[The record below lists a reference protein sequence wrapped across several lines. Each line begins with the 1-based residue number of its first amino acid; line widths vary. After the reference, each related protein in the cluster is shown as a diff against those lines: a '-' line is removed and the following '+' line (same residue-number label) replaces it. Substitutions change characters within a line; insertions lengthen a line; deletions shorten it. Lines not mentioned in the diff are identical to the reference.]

1 MVRITQDP
9 DAEKSEMS
17 KLVQDMDMDLKRGVT
32 IKTTELDIPL
42 KNQLM
47 ADEDDFCGTTKPA
60 PKKDSKSFK
69 LYECLVYFVF
79 LAIFMSMSFLGR
91 TKSSQNYWISTQ
103 TRNLLWLEDGD
114 LVTTPDIYSYVY
126 ETVLPTLLPETDALG
141 NELPDI
147 EKHFVNGNAKLMGG
161 IRFQTRRVKSVKCN
175 IPRGKA
181 LFDRCYPDYSWSSR
195 DVKDFQVNATWAIK
209 WTSVEESKG
218 GTWIGRLN
226 RYDGSGYI
234 VDLPTN
240 QAEAKAIVEQL
251 EEAMFIDRQT
261 RAVFIDFNLY
271 HPVYNLDTIGR
282 VALELPAAGGIHPK
296 LEVKTWQL
304 DKYFGPNGDRYMVL
318 EMAFWIG
325 VCWYTFEEIFQLVT
339 STCSMCSCFKDK
351 IFESYDGL
359 GDYFSDTTNILDLSN
374 VIFFVLSFAFK
385 QYGRQYER
393 ENINYSDME
402 TKYVS
407 LRWVQRIN
415 SVESYMTAFNGMLL
429 CVKIFKYLN
438 WNEKFRFLFKILRSA
453 STDLFVFL
461 LVLFVIML
469 SFGMFGYLSFAS
481 DCRDYRTLVYGLGNL
496 FRYIVTDMDY
506 EELNASNTFVGN
518 LFYILWN
525 IMMIVILVNVL
536 IAILCDAYAEVT
548 EEAAL
553 HANTGSMTMRGFL
566 TGIQNRMKSIFSWG
580 MKETDRNNDGRITK
594 RELALRLNV
603 DTNAAQKVM
612 DKYDPDKNGYLEE
625 EQFVRMME
633 TIDRD
638 GNGNIAF
645 DEVES
650 AIARSQTYVSPTG
663 PLFKGK
669 SSRNLFSKTSNNT
682 NNIMSRLDRLEELLV
697 KVIEAQSNLPP
708 LIRVTSNLP
717 NSSLEITK
725 TKTKAVLGEASS

>member
-1 MVRITQDP
+1 MVRIAQDP
-9 DAEKSEMS
+9 DAEKSEKS
-17 KLVQDMDMDLKRGVT
+17 KLVQDMNMDLKRGVT
-32 IKTTELDIPL
+32 IKTTDLDIPL
-42 KNQLM
+42 KDQLK
-47 ADEDDFCGTTKPA
+47 EPGP
-60 PKKDSKSFK
+60 PKESKSFK
-69 LYECLVYFVF
+69 LYECIVYFVF
-79 LAIFMSMSFLGR
+79 LAIFMNMSFLGR
-91 TKSSQNYWISTQ
+91 TKNAQNYWISTQ
-103 TRNLLWLEDGD
+103 TKNLLNLEDGD
-114 LVTTPDIYSYVY
+114 LQSTSEIYSYLY
-126 ETVLPTLLPETDALG
+126 ETVLPSLLPETDALG

-161 IRFQTRRVKSVKCN
+161 IRFQTRRVKDLTCN

-181 LFDRCYPDYSWSSR
+181 LFDRCYPDYSWSNR

-209 WTSVEESKG
+209 WTSVEETKG

-240 QAEAKAIVEQL
+240 QGQAKAILEQL
-251 EEAMFIDRQT
+251 EQAMFIDRQT

-304 DKYFGPNGDRYMVL
+304 DKYFGANGDRYMVL
-318 EMAFWIG
+318 EIAFWIG

-339 STCSMCSCFKDK
+339 STCSMCSCWKDK
-351 IFESYDGL
+351 IFESYDSL
-359 GDYFSDTTNILDLSN
+359 GDYFSDSTNILDLSN
-374 VIFFVLSFAFK
+374 VIFFVLYAAFK
-385 QYGRQYER
+385 SYGAQYER
-393 ENINYSDME
+393 ENINYRDME

-415 SVESYMTAFNGMLL
+415 SVESYMTAFNGWLL
-429 CVKIFKYLN
+429 CIKIFKYLN

-481 DCRDYRTLVYGLGNL
+481 DCRDYRTIVYGLGNL

-548 EEAAL
+548 EEAAMN
-553 HANTGSMTMRGFL
+553 ANTRSMTMRNFL
-566 TGIQNRMKSIFSWG
+566 TSLQDRMKKAFRWG

-603 DTNAAQKVM
+603 DSNAAQKVM
-612 DKYDPDKNGYLEE
+612 EKYDPDKNGYLEE
-625 EQFVRMME
+625 AQFVRMMS

-650 AIARSQTYVSPTG
+650 AISRSHTYVSPTG

-669 SSRNLFSKTSNNT
+669 SSRNLFAKNSNNSNT
-682 NNIMSRLDRLEELLV
+682 IMARLDRLEELLV
-697 KVIEAQSNLPP
+697 KVIESQSNLPP

-717 NSSLEITK
+717 NSSLELTK
-725 TKTKAVLGEASS
+725 SKTVGDDASA

>member
-1 MVRITQDP
+1 MVRIAQDP
-9 DAEKSEMS
+9 DAQKSEQS
-17 KLVQDMDMDLKRGVT
+17 KLVNNMDMNLRSGVT
-32 IKTTELDIPL
+32 ITTTELDIPL
-42 KNQLM
+42 KDQLR
-47 ADEDDFCGTTKPA
+47 ADEPPPEKE
-60 PKKDSKSFK
+60 SKSFK
-69 LYECLVYFVF
+69 LVECIVYFVF
-79 LAIFMSMSFLGR
+79 LAIFMNMSFLGR
-91 TKSSQNYWISTQ
+91 TKNAQNYWISTE
-103 TRNLLWLEDGD
+103 TRNVLYLEDGD
-114 LVTTPDIYSYVY
+114 LKSTPDIYSYLY
-126 ETVLPTLLPETDALG
+126 ETILPSLLPETDAKG

-147 EKHFVNGNAKLMGG
+147 EKHFVNGNSKLMGG

-175 IPRGKA
+175 IPKA
-181 LFDRCYPDYSWSSR
+181 KSLFDRCYPDYSWSNR
-195 DVKDFQVNATWAIK
+195 DVTDFQVNATWAIK
-209 WTSVEESKG
+209 WTSVEETKG

-240 QAEAKAIVEQL
+240 QAEAKAIIQQL

-304 DKYFGPNGDRYMVL
+304 DKYFGANGDRYMVL
-318 EMAFWIG
+318 EIAFWIG

-339 STCSMCSCFKDK
+339 STCSLCSCFKDK

-359 GDYFSDTTNILDLSN
+359 GDYFSDSTNILDLSN
-374 VIFFVLSFAFK
+374 VIFFVLYAAFK
-385 QYGRQYER
+385 SYGAQYER
-393 ENINYSDME
+393 ENINYNDME
-402 TKYVS
+402 TKYIS
-407 LRWVQRIN
+407 LRWVQRLN
-415 SVESYMTAFNGMLL
+415 SVESYMTAFNGWLL
-429 CVKIFKYLN
+429 CIKIFKYLN

-469 SFGMFGYLSFAS
+469 SFGMFGYLSFSS
-481 DCRDYRTLVYGLGNL
+481 DCRDYRTILYGLGNL

-506 EELNASNTFVGN
+506 DELNASNTFMGN
-518 LFYILWN
+518 LYYILWN

-553 HANTGSMTMRGFL
+553 HANTQSMSMRSFL
-566 TGIQNRMKSIFSWG
+566 TSIQDRMKTVFRWG

-603 DTNAAQKVM
+603 DSSAAQKVM
-612 DKYDPDKNGYLEE
+612 EKYDPDKNGYLEE
-625 EQFVRMME
+625 AQFVKMMS

-650 AIARSQTYVSPTG
+650 ALSRSHTYVSPTG

-669 SSRNLFSKTSNNT
+669 SSRNLFNKNAANNT
-682 NNIMSRLDRLEELLV
+682 IAARLDRLEDLLL
-697 KVIEAQSNLPP
+697 KVIESKSNLPP
-708 LIRVTSNLP
+708 LLRVTNNLT
-717 NSSLEITK
+717 NSSSELTK
-725 TKTKAVLGEASS
+725 PASN